1 MHRARRTRILVLGSP
16 GLRSRL
22 ASEVETSRGVRE
34 VAAAA
39 EGLVM
44 LTVRE
49 GARGRLFHLG
59 EVLVTEAKAQL
70 GEHLGIGIIAGH
82 DPRAA
87 WELAVIDAAYNAGDP
102 ACAGWTAV
110 LEEEERRLGERR
122 RLEEG
127 RLLATRVDFASMDR
141 A

>member
-16 GLRSRL
+16 ALRARL
-22 ASEVETSRGVRE
+22 AAEVESSREVRE
-34 VAAAA
+34 ITASA

-49 GARGRLFHLG
+49 GARGHLFHLG

-70 GEHLGIGIIAGH
+70 GDHLGIGIIAGR
-82 DPRAA
+82 DARAA

-102 ACAGWTAV
+102 ACERWVAA
-110 LEEEERRLGERR
+110 LEQEERHLAEAQSR
-122 RLEEG
+122 EEG